1 MTNVPFYQLG
11 HEAIQGTT
19 HSSRLLQHGV
29 AIRTLLNGPLD
40 PFQLAANST
49 YSHQDFLVG
58 IAANVSH
65 TVDQYSKKCVVYR
78 RMALR

>member
-1 MTNVPFYQLG
+1 
-11 HEAIQGTT
+11 
-19 HSSRLLQHGV
+19 
-29 AIRTLLNGPLD
+29 
-40 PFQLAANST
+40 LAANST